1 MILYCAADTKYFD
14 LYFHLWAHQANKYY
28 PDIPKHIAIYKPTVE
43 QQQRCKAFGVEYK
56 DVTSS
61 MPENPERRH
70 FYLLRWLNLPYE
82 LGVPILE
89 TQVNCLAV
97 KTQTFSTPTVEHLR
111 IGRWKRGFIGGVSAA
126 VFTPE
131 GAKRIVEQAKIMLD
145 NPPESD
151 HEMNLWQSKNLTN
164 QNVLAEQQ
172 FKVINSKVQEQ
183 TCWITAGTSQHH
195 TPEQKLKVLR
205 HYIDE

>member
-1 MILYCAADTKYFD
+1 MI
-14 LYFHLWAHQANKYY
+14 
-28 PDIPKHIAIYKPTVE
+28 
-43 QQQRCKAFGVEYK
+43 
-56 DVTSS
+56 
-61 MPENPERRH
+61 
-70 FYLLRWLNLPYE
+70 
-82 LGVPILE
+82 
-89 TQVNCLAV
+89 
-97 KTQTFSTPTVEHLR
+97 
-111 IGRWKRGFIGGVSAA
+111 
-126 VFTPE
+126 
-131 GAKRIVEQAKIMLD
+131 D